1 MSTFIVDAA
10 VSPDCRTVAIV
21 TMGQENGSF
30 QSQIRFYPVDQ
41 KEPSATVSLGNMVVM
56 DLEYEDGRLWVL
68 GEDRVSA
75 VSEDGSVT
83 GSYSLGRNYLKGCSF
98 GGNGFAVLLLTAT
111 GGLRGPGRGGGTGWD
126 GDRVPDPSGQCAG
139 SGWRRAVSGPA
150 ERRAA
155 GGVYL
160 GHDARTAVWSTPRTR
175 GTSRCLTPAPALL
188 ANAQRAWLYLPS

>member
-1 MSTFIVDAA
+1 
-10 VSPDCRTVAIV
+10 
-21 TMGQENGSF
+21 
-30 QSQIRFYPVDQ
+30 
-41 KEPSATVSLGNMVVM
+41 MVVM

-98 GGNGFAVLLLTAT
+98 GGNGFAVLLLS
-111 GGLRGPGRGGGTGWD
+111 RYR
-126 GDRVPDPSGQCAG
+126 AG
-139 SGWRRAVSGPA
+139 SAGQAVVVGPDGTETASLTLPANVLDLDAAGRYGPA

-160 GHDARTAVWSTPRTR
+160 GHDAVQQSGAHPERAAPLAV
-175 GTSRCLTPAPALL
+175 
-188 ANAQRAWLYLPS
+188 